1 MGKSLLIVSIWMG
14 KSLQMKRVK
23 KELILAFLGYAVT
36 YQNEGMKLKMICKQ
50 ISKGL
55 WLAPVVPDITF
66 REPETTTLTRPIKLE
81 DSLG

>member
-1 MGKSLLIVSIWMG
+1 MG

-55 WLAPVVPDITF
+55 
-66 REPETTTLTRPIKLE
+66 
-81 DSLG
+81 